1 MDDDS
6 TEHDDAALDS
16 DASTTTD
23 GASPA
28 TAADASVT
36 AEDASTT
43 AEDASTT
50 EAASTAEDD
59 EPADAVEPEGP
70 REGPGGREVV
80 VPLRL
85 YKTITVFSTLI
96 AVVGFILGFILI
108 DAATLQVSLLRSA
121 VVAILS
127 TTGLVPSQDVLTA
140 LLALGGLSLIAGSAA
155 VYVVGTRFRAQGM
168 GKSQEDSGEGSD
180 NG

>member
-6 TEHDDAALDS
+6 SEHDDAPSDS

-23 GASPA
+23 
-28 TAADASVT
+28 
-36 AEDASTT
+36 DASTAT
-43 AEDASTT
+43 
-50 EAASTAEDD
+50 
-59 EPADAVEPEGP
+59 AVEPEGP

-108 DAATLQVSLLRSA
+108 DAATLQVSLLRS
-121 VVAILS
+121 VIVAILS
-127 TTGLVPSQDVLTA
+127 TVGLVPSQDVLTA
-140 LLALGGLSLIAGSAA
+140 LLALGGLSLIAGSAV

-168 GKSQEDSGEGSD
+168 GKSQEDSPEGSD

>member
-1 MDDDS
+1 M
-6 TEHDDAALDS
+6 
-16 DASTTTD
+16 
-23 GASPA
+23 
-28 TAADASVT
+28 
-36 AEDASTT
+36 
-43 AEDASTT
+43 
-50 EAASTAEDD
+50 
-59 EPADAVEPEGP
+59 EPEGP

-108 DAATLQVSLLRSA
+108 DAATLQVSLLRSV

-127 TTGLVPSQDVLTA
+127 TVGLVPSQDVLTA
-140 LLALGGLSLIAGSAA
+140 LLALGGLSLIAGGAV

-168 GKSQEDSGEGSD
+168 GKSQEDSREGSD

>member
-6 TEHDDAALDS
+6 SEHDDAASDS

-28 TAADASVT
+28 TAADAPETV
-36 AEDASTT
+36 EDASTT
-43 AEDASTT
+43 GEGAS
-50 EAASTAEDD
+50 STAEGD
-59 EPADAVEPEGP
+59 ESSDAVEPEGP

-108 DAATLQVSLLRSA
+108 DAATLQVSLLRSV

-127 TTGLVPSQDVLTA
+127 TVGLVPSKDVLTA
-140 LLALGGLSLIAGSAA
+140 LLALAGLSLIAGSAA
-155 VYVVGTRFRAQGM
+155 VYVIGTRFRAQGM
-168 GKSQEDSGEGSD
+168 GKSQEDSREGSD

>member
-6 TEHDDAALDS
+6 SEHDDAASDS
-16 DASTTTD
+16 DASKTTD
-23 GASPA
+23 GVS
-28 TAADASVT
+28 
-36 AEDASTT
+36 
-43 AEDASTT
+43 
-50 EAASTAEDD
+50 
-59 EPADAVEPEGP
+59 PADAVEPEGP

-96 AVVGFILGFILI
+96 AVVGFILGFVLI
-108 DAATLQVSLLRSA
+108 DAATLQESLLRS
-121 VVAILS
+121 VIVAILS
-127 TTGLVPSQDVLTA
+127 TVGLVPSQDVLTA

-155 VYVVGTRFRAQGM
+155 VYVVGTRFRARGM
-168 GKSQEDSGEGSD
+168 GKSQEDSREGSN

>member
-1 MDDDS
+1 MDDDPS
-6 TEHDDAALDS
+6 EHDDAPSDS

-23 GASPA
+23 AASPA
-28 TAADASVT
+28 DGASSADATSPADDVEP
-36 AEDASTT
+36 EDGAS
-43 AEDASTT
+43 
-50 EAASTAEDD
+50 
-59 EPADAVEPEGP
+59 PADAVEPEGP

-108 DAATLQVSLLRSA
+108 DAATLQVSLLRSV

-127 TTGLVPSQDVLTA
+127 TVGLVPSQDVLTA